1 MNNYTGFI
9 KANRSNH
16 SVYLRMLEAVGKG
29 ELIRLK
35 NGLYADKDSL
45 ADRLVDMD
53 LIVPGGVLC
62 LYSAWSFYNLT
73 TQIPEAFFVAID
85 RGRKI
90 VLPRFPDI
98 KLVFQKKELLVIG
111 KTEREDQG
119 VRFMITDLERSVCDA
134 VKYRNKIGIDVM
146 NEIINSYLNRKDRNL
161 SRLTEYAKQLRVYT
175 TLHQILQIK
184 L

>member
-98 KLVFQKKELLVIG
+98 KLVFQKKELLDIG
-111 KTEREDQG
+111 KTEREEQG

-146 NEIINSYLNRKDRNL
+146 NEIINSYLKRKDRNL